1 MSNIHPL
8 YWLWQEKLP
17 ILALLMTITT
27 AAVAT
32 APIPGQPF
40 ELYTW
45 AYDWAHQVLNIKNTR
60 LLDKPVPTPPESTE
74 AQKTI
79 PKI

>member
-1 MSNIHPL
+1 MTDFHPL
-8 YWLWQEKLP
+8 YWLWLNKLP
-17 ILALLMTITT
+17 ILAVLMTITT

-40 ELYTW
+40 NLYTW
-45 AYDWAHQVLNIKNTR
+45 LYDWTHQVLNIKNTR

-74 AQKTI
+74 AQQNH
-79 PKI
+79 PKS